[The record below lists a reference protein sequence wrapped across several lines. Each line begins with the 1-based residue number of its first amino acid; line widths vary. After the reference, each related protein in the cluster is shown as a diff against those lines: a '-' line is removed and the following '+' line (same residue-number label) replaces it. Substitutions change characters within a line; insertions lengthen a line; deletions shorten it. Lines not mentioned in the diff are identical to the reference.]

1 MTKILMVLA
10 LPAAADEV
18 FAVLSY
24 MQDKHQDVK
33 LSTSTA
39 GSSALLELSGLESA
53 AQDAAA
59 EIKRGLK
66 INNCRIWHEQIVRG
80 ADA

>member
-1 MTKILMVLA
+1 MSKILMVLA
-10 LPAAADEV
+10 LPMPADEV

-24 MQDKHQDVK
+24 MQGKHPEVK

-39 GSSALLELSGLESA
+39 GNSALLELRGLESA

-66 INNCRIWHEQIVRG
+66 INNCRVWHEQIVRG
-80 ADA
+80 TDA